1 MKQNFVKI
9 QIQREMF
16 LVYIRIFFSKNI
28 SLDIEYFC

>member
-9 QIQREMF
+9 QIKKEMF